1 MHHSILFT
9 TKRKVRVC
17 EDIVHLLQ
25 QKNLMLEYYGKRHQK
40 VGEIEERVGLR
51 MRVSRDLVN
60 DANYFVR
67 KLAVEAQEGAHICAI
82 LEQELQTHA
91 QVSDSMQ

>member
-1 MHHSILFT
+1 
-9 TKRKVRVC
+9 
-17 EDIVHLLQ
+17 
-25 QKNLMLEYYGKRHQK
+25 MLEYYGKRHQK

-67 KLAVEAQEGAHICAI
+67 KPAVEAQEGAHICDI
-82 LEQELQTHA
+82 LERELQTHA

>member
-1 MHHSILFT
+1 
-9 TKRKVRVC
+9 
-17 EDIVHLLQ
+17 
-25 QKNLMLEYYGKRHQK
+25 
-40 VGEIEERVGLR
+40 

-67 KLAVEAQEGAHICAI
+67 KLAVEAQEGAHICDI
-82 LEQELQTHA
+82 LERELQTHA